1 MSEAEQMHAGG
12 AKSCCGGDHTHAGHG
27 HDRHHGAPAGAQAL
41 ARDPVCGMSVDPATS
56 KHRFDHRGETFHF
69 CSAGCRAKFAADP
82 KKYLEKYLEKPDA
95 PKTHVPEG
103 TIYTC
108 PMHPE
113 IRQVGPGSCPICGM
127 ALEPEVASPDA
138 GPNPELA
145 DMTRRFWIGA
155 VLALPPVML
164 EMGGHLVGGHGL
176 LDPALS
182 NWIQLV
188 FATPIVLWAGWPFLV
203 RGWQSLVTR
212 NLNMFTLIAM
222 GTGVAYLYSLV
233 GTMAPQSFPETF
245 RGHGGAVAV
254 YFEAASVITVLVLLG
269 QVLELRAREATSG
282 AIKALL
288 QLAPKTARRI
298 DEDGGDHEVEIDTL
312 MVGDRLRVRPG
323 EKVPVDGVILEGR
336 SALDEALV
344 TGESMPVTKETGGK
358 VIAGTLNQSGS
369 FVMRA
374 DKVGRDTLLSQI
386 VRMVADA
393 QRSRAPIQ
401 RLADQV
407 AGWFVPTVI
416 AVALIAFAA
425 WATFGPEPR
434 MAFGL
439 VAAVS
444 VLIIAC
450 PCALGLATPMSIMVG
465 VGRGAQAGVLIKN
478 AEALERMEKIDTL
491 VVDKTGTL
499 TEGKPKVV
507 SIVAAAGFE
516 ENDILRLA
524 ASVEQASEHPLA
536 DAIVR
541 AAKDRNVNLAPVEG
555 FDSPTGKG
563 AAGKVDGKSIVLG
576 NARYLAS
583 IGIETAALDGDAERL
598 RADGATVINMA
609 IDGRLAGLFA
619 IADPVKSSTPE
630 ALRALQAEGIRVI
643 MLTGDNRTTAGAVA
657 RQLGIPDIEADVL
670 PDQKSAVVAK
680 LRDAGRIVAMAG
692 DGVNDAPALAA
703 ADVGIAMGTG
713 TDVAMESAGVTLLKG
728 DLTGIVRARKLSQAT
743 MSNIRQN
750 LFFAFIYNAAGIP
763 IAAGI
768 LYPAFGILLSPIIA
782 AAAMALSSV
791 SVVGNALRLRVTKL

>member
-1 MSEAEQMHAGG
+1 MNKTAPGDSGG
-12 AKSCCGGDHTHAGHG
+12 PTSCCGGRHNHAG
-27 HDRHHGAPAGAQAL
+27 AL

-69 CSAGCRAKFAADP
+69 CSAGCRTKFAADP
-82 KKYLEKYLEKPDA
+82 AKYLDRTKPQPHLENVPADA
-95 PKTHVPEG
+95 
-103 TIYTC
+103 IYTC

-113 IRQVGPGSCPICGM
+113 IRQVGPGTCPICGM
-127 ALEPEVASPDA
+127 ALEPEVANLET

-155 VLALPPVML
+155 ALAVPPVSL
-164 EMGGHLVGGHGL
+164 EMGGHIVGGL
-176 LDPALS
+176 IDPALS

-188 FATPIVLWAGWPFLV
+188 FATPVVLWAGWPFFV

-233 GTMAPQSFPETF
+233 GTIAPAGFPATF
-245 RGHGGAVAV
+245 RGHGGTVAV

-269 QVLELRAREATSG
+269 QVLELRARDATSG

-288 QLAPKTARRI
+288 QLAPKTARRV
-298 DEDGGDHEVEIDTL
+298 DESGADHEVEIDTL
-312 MVGDRLRVRPG
+312 QPGDRLRVRPG
-323 EKVPVDGVILEGR
+323 EKVPVDGVIVEGR
-336 SALDEALV
+336 SSLDESLV
-344 TGESMPVTKETGGK
+344 TGESMPVTKEAGAR

-369 FVMRA
+369 FVMQA
-374 DKVGRDTLLSQI
+374 DKVGRDTLLAQI
-386 VRMVADA
+386 VQMVADA

-407 AGWFVPTVI
+407 AGWFVPMVI
-416 AVALIAFAA
+416 AAAIVAFGVWAA
-425 WATFGPEPR
+425 FGPEPR
-434 MAFGL
+434 VPFGL

-465 VGRGAQAGVLIKN
+465 VGRGAHAGVLIKN

-499 TEGKPKVV
+499 TEGKPKLVA
-507 SIVAAAGFE
+507 IVPAAGVE
-516 ENDILRLA
+516 ENDLLRLA
-524 ASVEQASEHPLA
+524 ASVERASEHPLA

-541 AAKDRNVNLAPVEG
+541 AAKERSLSLGSVDG

-563 AAGKVDGKSIVLG
+563 ATGKVDGRTVVLG
-576 NARYLAS
+576 NAAYLAS
-583 IGIETAALDGDAERL
+583 IGIPTAELDREAERL
-598 RADGATVINMA
+598 RADGATVIHVA
-609 IDGRLAGLFA
+609 IEGQPAGLFA
-619 IADPVKSSTPE
+619 IADPVKPTTPD
-630 ALRALQAEGIRVI
+630 ALKALAAEGIRVI
-643 MLTGDNRTTAGAVA
+643 MLTGDNRTTASAVA
-657 RQLGIPDIEADVL
+657 RKLGISDVEAEVL
-670 PDQKSAVVAK
+670 PDQKSSVVAR
-680 LRDAGRIVAMAG
+680 LRKEGRIVAMAG

-743 MSNIRQN
+743 MGNIRQN

-763 IAAGI
+763 IAAGV

-791 SVVGNALRLRVTKL
+791 SVVGNALRLRATRL